1 MENKE
6 KEIII
11 SLRDICKKWDDKI
24 ALEDINFDVHRG
36 DFIAITGPNGGG
48 KTTLLRILLRLLKPT
63 SGSVTYFRHG
73 KAVDDLSIGYLPQ
86 KT

>member
-24 ALEDINFDVHRG
+24 ALEDLF
-36 DFIAITGPNGGG
+36 
-48 KTTLLRILLRLLKPT
+48 
-63 SGSVTYFRHG
+63 
-73 KAVDDLSIGYLPQ
+73 
-86 KT
+86 